1 MRDNGNM
8 PMNHNLNEPPPRI
21 VTTYLIFIDFLN
33 QIKMSDDE
41 DITYVKRQKIIHFG
55 SLEEQERQKLD
66 QDKVKE
72 ESDDGKESSE
82 GEENEPEKEASAAGN
97 VNVSEEYMDLEEEI
111 NREKQMLLEEFERR
125 KKARQI
131 NVSTDDAE
139 VKANLR
145 QIGEPICLFGEGPA
159 ERRER
164 LRQIL
169 ALLGEDAIKKK
180 EEEEEKEEIKEKLTE
195 TTWYHEGTENLLK
208 ARQWLAAY
216 SLPKAKDRLKRTK
229 KEKEEPDSL
238 RNAKKQEQYKK
249 LRSLNISC
257 SQIGDTRPLSFCQF
271 SPDSKMLATASWSG
285 LCKLWSVPDCE
296 LIRTLRGHNCN
307 VGSIVFHPQST
318 LTQSETSINMAS
330 CSTDGTVKL
339 WDLKSDEPIADL
351 EGHAPHRVSRLAF
364 HPSGRFLVT
373 CVFDNSWR
381 LWDLEVKEEI
391 LHQEGHSKPVYD
403 ASFQCDG
410 SLVATGG
417 MDSFGRIWD
426 LRTGRCVMFLA
437 GHQNS
442 VLTICFSPNGY
453 QVATGSADNTVKVWD
468 LRRQKCEYTISVHT
482 NLVSR
487 VLFEKTNGEYLVTT
501 SYDNSLKI
509 WSHPGWTPIQTLCG
523 HSGKVMGADISND
536 DKYIA
541 TASFDRTFKLWAP
554 EN

>member
-1 MRDNGNM
+1 
-8 PMNHNLNEPPPRI
+8 
-21 VTTYLIFIDFLN
+21 
-33 QIKMSDDE
+33 MSDDE
-41 DITYVKRQKIIHFG
+41 EISYIKRQNIVHYG
-55 SLEEQERQKLD
+55 SLEEQERQKLE
-66 QDKVKE
+66 QEKLKE
-72 ESDDGKESSE
+72 EGSDDGKESSNE
-82 GEENEPEKEASAAGN
+82 EENETEKETITSGN
-97 VNVSEEYMDLEEEI
+97 VNVSDEYMDLEEEV
-111 NREKQMLLEEFERR
+111 NKEKQMLLEEFERR

-131 NVSTDDAE
+131 NVSTDDSE

-145 QIGEPICLFGEGPA
+145 QIEEPICLFGEGPA

-169 ALLGEDAIKKK
+169 ARLGKDAIKKK
-180 EEEEEKEEIKEKLTE
+180 EEEEEEKEEIKEKLTE

-208 ARQWLAAY
+208 ARQWIAAY
-216 SLPKAKDRLKRTK
+216 SIPRAKQRLQDAR

-238 RNAKKQEQYKK
+238 RHAKKQEQYKK
-249 LRSLNISC
+249 LRSLNINC

-307 VGSIVFHPQST
+307 VGAIVFHPQAT
-318 LTQSETSINMAS
+318 LTQSETSVNMAS
-330 CSTDGTVKL
+330 CSTDGVVKL

-351 EGHAPHRVSRLAF
+351 EGHAPHRVSRVAF
-364 HPSGRFLVT
+364 HPSGRFLAT

-381 LWDLEVKEEI
+381 LWDLEVQEEI
-391 LHQEGHSKPVYD
+391 LHQEGHSKSVYD

-410 SLVATGG
+410 SLLATGG
-417 MDSFGRIWD
+417 MDSFGRVWD
-426 LRTGRCVMFLA
+426 LRTGRCIMFLA

-442 VLTICFSPNGY
+442 VLSVCFSPNGH
-453 QVATGSADNTVKVWD
+453 QLATGSADNTVRIWD

-482 NLVSR
+482 DLVSR
-487 VLFEKTNGEYLVTT
+487 VLFEKTQGEYLVTA

-523 HSGKVMGADISND
+523 HSGKIMGADISAD
-536 DKYIA
+536 DRYVA

>member
-1 MRDNGNM
+1 
-8 PMNHNLNEPPPRI
+8 
-21 VTTYLIFIDFLN
+21 
-33 QIKMSDDE
+33 MSDDE
-41 DITYVKRQKIIHFG
+41 EISYVKRQKIIHFG
-55 SLEEQERQKLD
+55 SLEEQERQKLE
-66 QDKVKE
+66 QEKLKE
-72 ESDDGKESSE
+72 EDSDSKESSE
-82 GEENEPEKEASAAGN
+82 GEENEPEKEATASGSI
-97 VNVSEEYMDLEEEI
+97 NVSEEYMDFEEEV
-111 NREKQMLLEEFERR
+111 NKEKQMLLEEFERR

-131 NVSTDDAE
+131 NVSTDDSE
-139 VKANLR
+139 VKAHLR

-180 EEEEEKEEIKEKLTE
+180 QEEEEEKEEIKEEIAKA
-195 TTWYHEGTENLLK
+195 TWYHEGTENLLK
-208 ARQWLAAY
+208 ARLWIAAY
-216 SLPKAKDRLKRTK
+216 SIPKAKERLKQAK
-229 KEKEEPDSL
+229 KEKEEPDS
-238 RNAKKQEQYKK
+238 RRHAKRQELYKK
-249 LRSLNISC
+249 LRSLNINC

-307 VGSIVFHPQST
+307 VGSIVFHPQAT
-318 LTQSETSINMAS
+318 LTQSDTAVNMAS

-351 EGHAPHRVSRLAF
+351 EGHAPHRVSRCIF
-364 HPSGRFLVT
+364 HPSGRFLAT

-381 LWDLEVKEEI
+381 LWDLEVQEEI

-410 SLVATGG
+410 SLIATGG
-417 MDSFGRIWD
+417 MDSFGRVWD
-426 LRTGRCVMFLA
+426 LRTGRCIWFLN

-453 QVATGSADNTVKVWD
+453 QLATGSADNTVKVWD

-501 SYDNSLKI
+501 SYDNSLKV

>member
-1 MRDNGNM
+1 
-8 PMNHNLNEPPPRI
+8 
-21 VTTYLIFIDFLN
+21 
-33 QIKMSDDE
+33 MSDDE
-41 DITYVKRQKIIHFG
+41 ELSYVKRTKIIHFG
-55 SLEEQERQKLD
+55 SLEEQERQKLE
-66 QDKVKE
+66 KE
-72 ESDDGKESSE
+72 QQKEDESDDSKDESDEDDMGS
-82 GEENEPEKEASAAGN
+82 PKEATSSGN
-97 VNVSEEYMDLEEEI
+97 INVGDEYMELEEEM
-111 NREKQMLLEEFERR
+111 NKEKQLLLEEFERR

-131 NVSTDDAE
+131 NVSTDDFE

-145 QIGEPICLFGEGPA
+145 QIGEPLCLFGEGPA

-169 ALLGEDAIKKK
+169 AKLGEDALKKQQ
-180 EEEEEKEEIKEKLTE
+180 EEEKKEEIKEKLTE
-195 TTWYHEGTENLLK
+195 KTWYHEGTQNLLK
-208 ARQWLAAY
+208 ARQWIAAY
-216 SLPKAKDRLKRTK
+216 SIPRAKERLAVARTDQQ
-229 KEKEEPDSL
+229 EPDSL
-238 RNAKKQEQYKK
+238 KNAKKQEQYKK
-249 LRSLNISC
+249 LRSLNINC
-257 SQIGDTRPLSFCQF
+257 SQIGDKRPLSFCQF

-307 VGSIVFHPQST
+307 VGAIVFHPEAT
-318 LTQSETSINMAS
+318 LTQSDTSVNMAS

-351 EGHAPHRVSRLAF
+351 EGHAPHRVSRIIF

-410 SLVATGG
+410 SLLATGG
-417 MDSFGRIWD
+417 MDAFGRIWD
-426 LRTGRCVMFLA
+426 LRTGRCIMFLA

-442 VLTICFSPNGY
+442 VLSVCFSPNGY
-453 QVATGSADNTVKVWD
+453 QVATGSADNTTKIWD

-487 VLFEKTNGEYLVTT
+487 VLFEKTHGDYLIST
-501 SYDNSLKI
+501 SYDNSLKV

-536 DKYIA
+536 DRFIA
-541 TASFDRTFKLWAP
+541 TASFDRTFKLWSP
-554 EN
+554 ES

>member
-1 MRDNGNM
+1 
-8 PMNHNLNEPPPRI
+8 
-21 VTTYLIFIDFLN
+21 
-33 QIKMSDDE
+33 MSDDE
-41 DITYVKRQKIIHFG
+41 EISYVKRQKLIHFG
-55 SLEEQERQKLD
+55 SLEEQERLKLAEQEQKIRD
-66 QDKVKE
+66 ED
-72 ESDDGKESSE
+72 SDDDGSKDSSSSG
-82 GEENEPEKEASAAGN
+82 GEEDAGPEKETMAAGN
-97 VNVSEEYMDLEEEI
+97 INTGDEYMDLEEEI
-111 NREKQMLLEEFERR
+111 NKEKQMLLEEFERR

-131 NVSTDDAE
+131 NVSTDDSE
-139 VKANLR
+139 VKAHLR
-145 QIGEPICLFGEGPA
+145 QISEPICMFGEGPA

-169 ALLGEDAIKKK
+169 ARLGEDAIKKK
-180 EEEEEKEEIKEKLTE
+180 QEEEEKEEIKEKLTE

-208 ARQWLAAY
+208 ARKWLASY
-216 SLPKAKDRLKRTK
+216 SLPRAKERLAQAK

-238 RNAKKQEQYKK
+238 KNAKKQEQYKK
-249 LRSLNISC
+249 LRSLNINC
-257 SQIGDTRPLSFCQF
+257 SQVGDTRPLSFCQF

-296 LIRTLRGHNCN
+296 LIRTLRGHDCN
-307 VGSIVFHPQST
+307 VGAITFHPQAT
-318 LTQSETSINMAS
+318 LTQSETSVNMAS

-351 EGHAPHRVSRLAF
+351 EGHAPHRVSRLIF

-381 LWDLEVKEEI
+381 LWDLEVNEEI

-410 SLVATGG
+410 SLLVTGG
-417 MDSFGRIWD
+417 MDSFGRLWD
-426 LRTGRCVMFLA
+426 LRTGRCIMFLA

-442 VLTICFSPNGY
+442 VLTVCFSPNGY

-468 LRRQKCEYTISVHT
+468 LRRQKCEYTISTHT

-487 VLFEKTNGEYLVTT
+487 VLFEKHRGDYLVTT
-501 SYDNSLKI
+501 SYDNSLKV
-509 WSHPGWTPIQTLCG
+509 WSHPGWAPIQTLCG

-536 DKYIA
+536 DQYIA

>member
-1 MRDNGNM
+1 
-8 PMNHNLNEPPPRI
+8 
-21 VTTYLIFIDFLN
+21 
-33 QIKMSDDE
+33 MSDDE
-41 DITYVKRQKIIHFG
+41 EISYIKRTKIIHFG
-55 SLEEQERQKLD
+55 SLEEQERQKLAA
-66 QDKVKE
+66 KE
-72 ESDDGKESSE
+72 KFKDEPSDDDDKDGTDDEDTDDDDNISKEVS
-82 GEENEPEKEASAAGN
+82 ASGN
-97 VNVSEEYMDLEEEI
+97 VNVGDEYMELEEEI
-111 NREKQMLLEEFERR
+111 NREKQQLLEEFERR

-131 NVSTDDAE
+131 NVSTDDCE
-139 VKANLR
+139 VKAVLR
-145 QIGEPICLFGEGPA
+145 QIGEPICMFGEGPA
-159 ERRER
+159 DRRER
-164 LRQIL
+164 ARQVL
-169 ALLGEDAIKKK
+169 ARLGEDALKKK
-180 EEEEEKEEIKEKLTE
+180 KQQEEKQEVKEKLTQK
-195 TTWYHEGTENLLK
+195 TWYHEGTENLKK
-208 ARQWLAAY
+208 AREWIVSY
-216 SLPKAKDRLKRTK
+216 SIPKAKTRLDRARKD
-229 KEKEEPDSL
+229 KEEPASL
-238 RNAKKQEQYKK
+238 KNAKKQEQYKK
-249 LRSLNISC
+249 LRSLNINC

-271 SPDSKMLATASWSG
+271 SPDSKMLATSSWSG

-307 VGSIVFHPQST
+307 VGAIVFHPQAT
-318 LTQSETSINMAS
+318 LSQSDTSVCMAS

-381 LWDLEVKEEI
+381 LWDLEAKEEI

-417 MDSFGRIWD
+417 MDSFGRVWD

-453 QVATGSADNTVKVWD
+453 QLATGSADNTVKVWD

-487 VLFEKTNGEYLVTT
+487 VMFEKTHGEYLVTT
-501 SYDNSLKI
+501 SYDNSLKV

-523 HSGKVMGADISND
+523 HSGKVMTADISND

-541 TASFDRTFKLWAP
+541 TASFDRTFKLWSP
-554 EN
+554 ES